1 MVIVKLVVAVII
13 IVAVIALLLRVHR
26 EITGDGLLD
35 GSGGGKGKRGADAA
49 NGGAANEL
57 EAFIAAYRR
66 GKDDGAT
73 AAPGPVTNTPP
84 TVRKSYLT
92 PHTKLCYLVVKA
104 ALPDHHVFCNARLVD
119 ALELHATHPL
129 ANARIDLIV
138 CNKEL
143 GPIAAVDVSH
153 PDERGSPT
161 EREKT
166 EQLQSAGI
174 RYLRFTPNGIPK
186 PTEIRDL
193 IYRM

>member
-1 MVIVKLVVAVII
+1 MVIVKLVIAVII

-26 EITGDGLLD
+26 EISGDGLLD
-35 GSGGGKGKRGADAA
+35 GSGGGKVKRGADMA

-84 TVRKSYLT
+84 TVRKICLT
-92 PHTKLCYLVVKA
+92 PRTKLYCLVVTA
-104 ALPDHHVFCNARLVD
+104 ARHDHHVFCNARLVD

-138 CNKEL
+138 
-143 GPIAAVDVSH
+143 
-153 PDERGSPT
+153 
-161 EREKT
+161 
-166 EQLQSAGI
+166 
-174 RYLRFTPNGIPK
+174 
-186 PTEIRDL
+186 
-193 IYRM
+193 